1 MDCWEINGHTLEYFD
16 DDHLYL
22 VDGIEVPS
30 ITEIL
35 KLKFGNK
42 YSNINPDVLYQAAT
56 KGTNLHKAIEIYEK
70 TGEES
75 EFKTYDKYGIEDSNS
90 LYELK
95 NYKFLK
101 KHYKFKVLEAEIPVI
116 LFYNEKPIAGGR
128 IDLVLELNNEI
139 GGGDIKRTS
148 VLDKEYLA
156 YQLNLYR
163 IAYRQCYGVEWK
175 FLKGIHL
182 REEKRKF
189 IDIPINEE
197 MALNL
202 VKEYLEMEGN
212 NE

>member
-1 MDCWEINGHTLEYFD
+1 MDCWEINEHTLEYFD
-16 DDHLYL
+16 DEHLYL

-35 KLKFGNK
+35 KIKFGNK
-42 YSNINPDVLYQAAT
+42 YSNVNSDVLKKASE
-56 KGTNLHKAIEIYEK
+56 KGTQVHNAIEKYCK
-70 TGEES
+70 TGEKENLK
-75 EFKTYDKYGIEDSNS
+75 EVKNFIFLQKKYDFE
-90 LYELK
+90 
-95 NYKFLK
+95 
-101 KHYKFKVLEAEIPVI
+101 VLENEVPVI
-116 LFYNEKPIAGGR
+116 LFYDNKPVCAGR
-128 IDLVLELNNEI
+128 LDLVLKFNGEI
-139 GGGDIKRTS
+139 GGADIKRTS
-148 VLDKEYLA
+148 ALDKEYLA

-182 REEKRKF
+182 REDKRKF

-197 MALNL
+197 MVLNL